1 MGNYPIEIIPA
12 AAIGD
17 TVAGATVLIID
28 TTRNDGILNA
38 LSELYQKSQAKVLYT
53 KSGINQIDI
62 TISKAERINLTTV
75 VLCGEETAK
84 PQTILPKNKYY
95 TAALISP
102 GSYKSENNI
111 LQYILKDKS
120 AIDFAH
126 IAYQGYRYDGDT
138 LKTLRSRNFE
148 ELRLGELRKDIAS
161 AEPLLRSKEN
171 IFIDLQSIR
180 FGDLPDN
187 NTLSPNG
194 LYAEEIC
201 QIARHI
207 GMAQKLNNV
216 FIYGYSPKS
225 KSITPSYR
233 LLAEIIW
240 HIIEA
245 LASNIRENP
254 EKSESDDSFMRKIV
268 SMGDDG
274 QEIVFITSSVS
285 GRWWLEIPEI
295 KTTNNQYVACSYAD
309 YLSACSGEIP
319 LRWLYFFQKINPNK
333 L

>member
-17 TVAGATVLIID
+17 NVAEATVLIID

-38 LSELYQKSQAKVLYT
+38 LQELYPKTPVRVLYT
-53 KSGINQIDI
+53 KSGIDQIDV
-62 TISKAERINLTTV
+62 TISKAERSGLKVIA
-75 VLCGEETAK
+75 LCGEDSAR
-84 PQTILPKNKYY
+84 PQSILPQNRYY

-102 GSYKSENNI
+102 GSYKSENNV

-120 AIDFAH
+120 ATDFAH
-126 IAYQGYRYDGDT
+126 IAYQGYRYDGSV
-138 LKTLRSRNFE
+138 LKTLRARNFE
-148 ELRLGELRKDIAS
+148 EIRLGELRKDIS
-161 AEPLLRSKEN
+161 LAEPLLRSKEN
-171 IFIDLQSIR
+171 IFIDLQSVR
-180 FGDLPDN
+180 YGDLPDN
-187 NTLSPNG
+187 SSLSPNG

-207 GMAQKLNNV
+207 GMAQRLRSI

-225 KSITPSYR
+225 KSTTPSYR

-240 HIIEA
+240 HINEA
-245 LASNIRENP
+245 LTSNI
-254 EKSESDDSFMRKIV
+254 SESPENSEKDDSFMRKIV

-274 QEIVFITSSVS
+274 QEIVFITSTVS

-295 KTTNNQYVACSYAD
+295 KTNNNQYIACSYTD
-309 YLSACSGEIP
+309 YLAACSGEIP
-319 LRWLYFFQKINPNK
+319 LRWLYFFQKINPN
-333 L
+333 

>member
-1 MGNYPIEIIPA
+1 MGNYPLEIIPA

-17 TVAGATVLIID
+17 TVAEATALIVD
-28 TTRNDGILNA
+28 TTRNDGILDA
-38 LSELYQKSQAKVLYT
+38 LMELYPKTPVKILYT
-53 KSGINQIDI
+53 KSGINQIDVI
-62 TISKAERINLTTV
+62 ISKAERVNLTTI
-75 VLCGEETAK
+75 VLCGEESAK
-84 PQTILPKNKYY
+84 PQSILPQNKNY

-102 GSYKSENNI
+102 GSYKTENNI

-126 IAYQGYRYDGDT
+126 IAYQGYRYDNDI
-138 LKTLRSRNFE
+138 LKMLRSKNFE
-148 ELRLGELRKDIAS
+148 EMRLGELRKDLAS

-171 IFIDLQSIR
+171 IFIDLQSVR

-187 NTLSPNG
+187 SALSPNG

-207 GMAQKLNNV
+207 GMTQKLRGV

-225 KSITPSYR
+225 KTITPSYK

-240 HIIEA
+240 HIDEA

-254 EKSESDDSFMRKIV
+254 ENSEKDDSFMRKIV

-274 QEIVFITSSVS
+274 QEIVFITSSLS

-295 KTTNNQYVACSYAD
+295 KTSKNQHVACSYAD

-333 L
+333 